1 MNLFLKKI
9 SKKITDN
16 PAQFVLTQLI
26 CSIFFAIIY
35 YINEYWCR
43 NNIDL
48 AKKLKFLDENI
59 NKEKLD
65 KITNHDFLYFFW
77 FSLITQTTV
86 GYANMLPN
94 SLNSQNEEEIFKLSK
109 FINIIQLVSIFILAA
124 YM

>member
-9 SKKITDN
+9 SKKITHN

-26 CSIFFAIIY
+26 GSVFFAIIY

-43 NNIDL
+43 NNINL
-48 AKKLKFLDENI
+48 AKKLNFLDENTS
-59 NKEKLD
+59 KEKLD
-65 KITNHDFLYFFW
+65 KIPNHDFLYYFW

-94 SLNSQNEEEIFKLSK
+94 SFNSQNEQEIFKLSK
-109 FINIIQLVSIFILAA
+109 FINITQLISIFILAA

>member
-1 MNLFLKKI
+1 MKACLIICEVNYSLTITCFFL
-9 SKKITDN
+9 
-16 PAQFVLTQLI
+16 AY
-26 CSIFFAIIY
+26 IY
-35 YINEYWCR
+35 SS
-43 NNIDL
+43 
-48 AKKLKFLDENI
+48 F

-65 KITNHDFLYFFW
+65 KIPNHDFLYYFW

-109 FINIIQLVSIFILAA
+109 YINIIQLISIFILAA